1 MKALKIL
8 ALAALVA
15 APLVSFAQSNQPVTR
30 AQVRAELVQLQQA
43 GYNPA
48 SDETQY
54 PANIQA
60 ALSRIEAQQNAQ
72 TATAPVTPMATTSYG
87 GVADGVSAAGAHRR
101 VKAAVASSV
110 SNPLPVP
117 DDIPG
122 LGPIYAHS

>member
-15 APLVSFAQSNQPVTR
+15 APVASFAQSNQPVTR

-60 ALSRIEAQQNAQ
+60 ALSRIEAQQDAQ
-72 TATAPVTPMATTSYG
+72 TVQAPAATTSYG
-87 GVADGVSAAGAHRR
+87 GVADGASAAGSHRR
-101 VKAAVASSV
+101 ATAAVVPNV
-110 SNPLPVP
+110 SN
-117 DDIPG
+117 DDTPG